1 MRRFLS
7 HVLILRDN
15 SFGIS
20 SVEERVVCFC
30 EGFFYFSRVEFND
43 FRR

>member
-1 MRRFLS
+1 MKEAVSLS

-15 SFGIS
+15 SFDIS
-20 SVEERVVCFC
+20 FVEERFVCFC
-30 EGFFYFSRVEFND
+30 ERVEFND

>member
-1 MRRFLS
+1 MKEAVSLS

-15 SFGIS
+15 SFDIS
-20 SVEERVVCFC
+20 FVEERFVCFC
-30 EGFFYFSRVEFND
+30 EGFFSRVEFND